1 MQALFR
7 SIALA
12 VFGFTLFCAAAS
24 AATVFFQG
32 GCASGNNICTSVTS
46 STTFPRTLR
55 SFTFN
60 APRAGR
66 AHVTLNGSM
75 VCSNAQ
81 NASFAVA
88 DLITQINTLA
98 SATPTINGGGGLRH
112 AIVMFGTGFGT
123 SDTFNLASSREV
135 TYSSGGPKTLYFRIA
150 NLRLDATIT
159 CSFYNM
165 AFTVTYTP

>member
-7 SIALA
+7 SISLALL
-12 VFGFTLFCAAAS
+12 GFVLSCAAAS

-32 GCASGNNICTSVTS
+32 GCASGNNICTSVNS

-60 APRAGR
+60 APGPGR
-66 AHVTLNGSM
+66 AHVAFHGSM
-75 VCSNAQ
+75 LCSNAP
-81 NASFAVA
+81 NASFAIV
-88 DLITQINTLA
+88 DVITQINTLA
-98 SATPTINGGGGLRH
+98 NATPIINQGGGLRH
-112 AIVMFGTGFGT
+112 AETMFGTGFGVT
-123 SDTFNLASSREV
+123 STFNLHSTREV
-135 TYSSGGPKTLYFRIA
+135 TYGSGGPKTVYFRIT